1 MYIHKYLLEV
11 YLFIFFLVMMP
22 WAPSELQDHPLRKD
36 QMTPLG
42 HQEWTKKKPKSEICW
57 FGCITVHTRIA

>member
-1 MYIHKYLLEV
+1 MYIHKYLLDV

-36 QMTPLG
+36 QMTPSG
-42 HQEWTKKKPKSEICW
+42 HQEWTKKNKKK
-57 FGCITVHTRIA
+57 T